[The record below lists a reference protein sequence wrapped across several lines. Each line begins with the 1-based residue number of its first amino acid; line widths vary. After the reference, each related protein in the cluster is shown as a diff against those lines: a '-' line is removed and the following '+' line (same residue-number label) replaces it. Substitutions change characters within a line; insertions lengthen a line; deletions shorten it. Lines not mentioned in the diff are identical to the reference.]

1 MVKSSQVVVV
11 VVVVG
16 SFLQCLENFT
26 DVNMY
31 LNSTP
36 PFKIVNNLRFT
47 VTVADSELYFF
58 YNAVHNT
65 SLWRLIQI
73 WTGSH
78 PFGFHLNSDL
88 PLYSPEL
95 EQLKG

>member
-1 MVKSSQVVVV
+1 MAWGVVVV
-11 VVVVG
+11 VVV

-47 VTVADSELYFF
+47 VADSEL
-58 YNAVHNT
+58 
-65 SLWRLIQI
+65 
-73 WTGSH
+73 
-78 PFGFHLNSDL
+78 
-88 PLYSPEL
+88 
-95 EQLKG
+95 